1 MGYRQELKASDKTT
15 ALDLIYCTFKLR
27 LGINTDN
34 ISLANVKT
42 LFFYQCAYLLVHLGH
57 VVPLSGLSS

>member
-1 MGYRQELKASDKTT
+1 MGYRQEFKASDKTT

-34 ISLANVKT
+34 ISLSNVKT
-42 LFFYQCAYLLVHLGH
+42 LFFYQCAYFLGH
-57 VVPLSGLSS
+57 VVPLSFLSS

>member
-15 ALDLIYCTFKLR
+15 VLDLIYCTFKLR

-42 LFFYQCAYLLVHLGH
+42 LFF
-57 VVPLSGLSS
+57 

>member
-15 ALDLIYCTFKLR
+15 VLDPIYCTFKLR

-42 LFFYQCAYLLVHLGH
+42 LFF
-57 VVPLSGLSS
+57 